1 MFEGDSAPPLPVD
14 GFAHM
19 LLRAIAGIE
28 PALWDL
34 AGKIL
39 NVPAVDPE

>member
-1 MFEGDSAPPLPVD
+1 MFEGESAPPQPVD
-14 GFAHM
+14 GSAHM
-19 LLRAIAGIE
+19 LLRAITGLE

-39 NVPAVDPE
+39 NVPAADPE